1 MSLTLII
8 ILYIIGVILSV
19 AILIAGDLLD
29 SDIFIT
35 DLLFNIMLSIVFSYL
50 SFLIGLA
57 YLLYSLIHKYNNKVI
72 IKQPEKFRI

>member
-57 YLLYSLIHKYNNKVI
+57 YFLYSSSFLSFIDFI
-72 IKQPEKFRI
+72 

>member
-19 AILIAGDLLD
+19 VILIAGDLLD

-50 SFLIGLA
+50 SFFIGLA
-57 YLLYSLIHKYNNKVI
+57 YFLYSLIHKYNNKVI